1 MLVMPA
7 SDLDDA
13 VLPSGRLREPLDAA
27 SSADCVLVPGSLE
40 DVVARGSDVRSHA
53 GVPRHE
59 SLRICPGDWTPP
71 RRRARASSLS
81 QASRVPSA
89 FSRRFANRDSS
100 SSASC
105 AFRITTGFRQTTSI
119 AFARSRN
126 DASAD
131 LVVTTEKDA
140 VRVAPQSGWAVLPM
154 TAVIEPARTV
164 LLVAPGT
171 AVRHRLE
178 FAVRAIGTG
187 VPALPADDGRAC
199 VWGRTRRDGV
209 RRRSLSSPHRAWT
222 IWRRHFHRGPSGE
235 NALVCSGMFRHF
247 GSLLL
252 ELIQFSALRPEQM
265 LERVEVEGQEHVRQ
279 AYRQGKGVLYF
290 TGHFGYWEIQAIA
303 FAVHAEPISVV
314 ARPLDNPH
322 LHAMLERIR
331 TCTGNA
337 VIYRQG
343 GLRRVLRDLQSNR
356 GVAMLIDQHLHSDA
370 VSVEFFNRP
379 AATTSALGGAGACE
393 PARP

>member
-1 MLVMPA
+1 MV
-7 SDLDDA
+7 S
-13 VLPSGRLREPLDAA
+13 
-27 SSADCVLVPGSLE
+27 
-40 DVVARGSDVRSHA
+40 VVDR
-53 GVPRHE
+53 
-59 SLRICPGDWTPP
+59 
-71 RRRARASSLS
+71 
-81 QASRVPSA
+81 
-89 FSRRFANRDSS
+89 
-100 SSASC
+100 
-105 AFRITTGFRQTTSI
+105 
-119 AFARSRN
+119 
-126 DASAD
+126 
-131 LVVTTEKDA
+131 
-140 VRVAPQSGWAVLPM
+140 
-154 TAVIEPARTV
+154 
-164 LLVAPGT
+164 
-171 AVRHRLE
+171 
-178 FAVRAIGTG
+178 
-187 VPALPADDGRAC
+187 
-199 VWGRTRRDGV
+199 
-209 RRRSLSSPHRAWT
+209 
-222 IWRRHFHRGPSGE
+222 FHRRIALDNLAQAFPSRSEGE
-235 NALVCSGMFRHF
+235 NALVCRGMFRHF

-303 FAVHAEPISVV
+303 FALHAEPISVV

-379 AATTSALGGAGACE
+379 AATTSALAALALRTGAPVIPVFAFPLPGGRYRLIFDRPVPAPETKGPDAIREFTQRCTDVLEMYVRRDPHLWLWMHRRWRDQE
-393 PARP
+393 PAPAEQAS